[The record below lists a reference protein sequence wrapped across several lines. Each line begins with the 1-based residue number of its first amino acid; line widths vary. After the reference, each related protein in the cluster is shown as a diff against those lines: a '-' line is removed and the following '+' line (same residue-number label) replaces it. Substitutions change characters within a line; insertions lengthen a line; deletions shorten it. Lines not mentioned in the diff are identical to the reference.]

1 MSSSTSRELSV
12 EADEWGHGAFTKAI
26 IDGLK
31 GIADLDRSG
40 DITFKELD
48 LYVSHAVKELTKGR
62 QHPTTQ
68 VPRHMPDFPVYLR

>member
-1 MSSSTSRELSV
+1 MG
-12 EADEWGHGAFTKAI
+12 GHVAFTKAI
-26 IDGLK
+26 LDGLE
-31 GIADLDRSG
+31 GPADLDQSG

-48 LYVSHAVKELTKGR
+48 LYVSRAVKKLTGGR